1 MVTGWAVM
9 LAAVRQGPVLNKE
22 TGCCG
27 GIPLLGWRLSTYA
40 LYLVLLLLL
49 LPQSGVGQAA
59 CPEIEVK
66 VLTLNVTDLPMPAY
80 ITESLYYGFVAAL
93 WSRNY
98 VVGDNVRVTLI
109 NKSTTI
115 AESGKAVEEAFQ
127 ANPDIFILAVAM
139 GDKNLQ
145 YYLPVIRNREIV
157 SFAPFTGSTVI
168 RGWDPY
174 LYFVRADPL
183 AELFTLIRYALT
195 FLRVRR
201 LGFMYLEGVSFGDEE
216 YEATKNVMTR
226 FGYNLSGVFAVKSSL
241 THEAES
247 SVFDAAWEAFANTL
261 PQAVIVFGSPIKDT
275 AKFIQRMLTDNR
287 TAGAYLLAPSAV
299 QDITVETWRSAV
311 AGGIKFVS
319 GQVITTGTNPVAR
332 DIQYAAIRRFQ
343 DVMRRF
349 MENFLPESNSIRK
362 NFPDDDI
369 GGEMMVAGWIAGEIL
384 SQTLSSREWA
394 KNRDAYLA
402 SLYNQRRYMVDN
414 LVIGDYGGSCQ
425 GVAESEG
432 AMCYCNQGGRTV
444 YMKKFVDGHRAEP
457 LVDGTISFWTWQC
470 SPSEAVIVPPLNGFA
485 IAMRDNPLAIFA
497 LRAFGVG
504 ARAAVVNNSLIKRF
518 AFTVQSV
525 NSTVDGAAAAL
536 VSELKVKLVD
546 VVTGVVTKGMLE
558 VEDVA
563 FINPMYLQPRIGG
576 FRKNLIRLLPTLEQ
590 QFFVIAEY
598 LGNMSDGS
606 VHAVIRGDDGATM
619 AEVLRL
625 SLETFGGSLLSTR
638 LLAGGD
644 KMADY
649 LPEEGDVFVVGISAD
664 DVGAIAQHVVSHDG
678 VRVFVVF
685 LEFSM
690 LYPEFVAAFRD
701 GAGADRVV
709 FATNLPH
716 WNDNKTTSVTAQ
728 KFNAAVPDVNK
739 RTPLAMMGF
748 TTGLL
753 VVTVRSRMEKV
764 SVELFENFFFS
775 NVAVRVD
782 DMLYGPFID
791 GNACPVTQSGAGC
804 GRNYGATQISVW
816 SLARALDPAVPV
828 LSHAV
833 TPSMEYRMP
842 VASGLTAR
850 QLIGVI
856 VGCVFAALL
865 IIALILLL
873 LHFCRDSRDNE
884 NAPKERTDPVTLVFT
899 DIESS
904 TALWAACPEAMPDA
918 VATHHRLIRSLIAK
932 HHCYEVKTIGDSFMI
947 ACKSVFAAVQLVR
960 ELQQMFLQQDWGTSV
975 IDDAYHKF
983 EEDRAEDD
991 EEYVPPT
998 ARLDDA
1004 VYRQYWNGLRVRIG
1018 VHTGL
1023 CDIRRDDV
1031 TKGYDY
1037 YGGTSNMA
1045 ARTESVGNGGQ
1056 VLLTRAAYMSL
1067 STAEREQVEV
1077 TALGGVALR
1086 GVPVPVEMYQLDAV
1100 PGRTFAALR
1109 LDREMPDLDDGSD
1122 FESSEDVSMY
1132 SARTGTAQ
1140 AVVSVLTVTYGTLAP
1155 RQRLKALMPLCERW
1169 NVRLPR
1175 RPSFLQDEEYC
1186 RLVIDR
1192 LAVKMSSVMERKGQL
1207 GMDQNMSFTLSATAP
1222 GAHDPASGTWGR
1234 RGGEQVHARRFRE
1247 AASQSNSV
1255 EVHAFTADE
1264 PRFSTDDSIITV
1276 RARRFR

>member
-1 MVTGWAVM
+1 MLTGWAVM

-66 VLTLNVTDLPMPAY
+66 VLTLNVTDSPMPAY
-80 ITESLYYGFVAAL
+80 LTESLYYGFVAAL

-109 NKSTTI
+109 NKSTRI

-127 ANPDIFILAVAM
+127 ANPDIFILAVSM
-139 GDKNLQ
+139 GDATLH
-145 YYLPVIRNREIV
+145 YYLTVIRNREIV

-201 LGFMYLEGVSFGDEE
+201 LGFMYLEGVFFGDYE

-261 PQAVIVFGSPIKDT
+261 PQAVIVFGAPIKDT

-299 QDITVETWRSAV
+299 QEITVETWRSAV

-349 MENFLPESNSIRK
+349 MENFLPESSSIRK

-369 GGEMMVAGWIAGEIL
+369 EGEIMVAGWIAGEIL

-518 AFTVQSV
+518 AFTVQVV
-525 NSTVDGAAAAL
+525 NSAVDGAAAAL

-576 FRKNLIRLLPTLEQ
+576 FRKNVIRLLPTLEQ

-606 VHAVIRGDDGATM
+606 VHAVA
-619 AEVLRL
+619 
-625 SLETFGGSLLSTR
+625 
-638 LLAGGD
+638 
-644 KMADY
+644 
-649 LPEEGDVFVVGISAD
+649 
-664 DVGAIAQHVVSHDG
+664 
-678 VRVFVVF
+678 
-685 LEFSM
+685 
-690 LYPEFVAAFRD
+690 AAF
-701 GAGADRVV
+701 
-709 FATNLPH
+709 
-716 WNDNKTTSVTAQ
+716 
-728 KFNAAVPDVNK
+728 
-739 RTPLAMMGF
+739 
-748 TTGLL
+748 
-753 VVTVRSRMEKV
+753 
-764 SVELFENFFFS
+764 
-775 NVAVRVD
+775 
-782 DMLYGPFID
+782 I
-791 GNACPVTQSGAGC
+791 
-804 GRNYGATQISVW
+804 
-816 SLARALDPAVPV
+816 
-828 LSHAV
+828 
-833 TPSMEYRMP
+833 PS
-842 VASGLTAR
+842 
-850 QLIGVI
+850 
-856 VGCVFAALL
+856 
-865 IIALILLL
+865 
-873 LHFCRDSRDNE
+873 
-884 NAPKERTDPVTLVFT
+884 
-899 DIESS
+899 
-904 TALWAACPEAMPDA
+904 
-918 VATHHRLIRSLIAK
+918 
-932 HHCYEVKTIGDSFMI
+932 
-947 ACKSVFAAVQLVR
+947 
-960 ELQQMFLQQDWGTSV
+960 
-975 IDDAYHKF
+975 
-983 EEDRAEDD
+983 
-991 EEYVPPT
+991 
-998 ARLDDA
+998 
-1004 VYRQYWNGLRVRIG
+1004 
-1018 VHTGL
+1018 
-1023 CDIRRDDV
+1023 
-1031 TKGYDY
+1031 
-1037 YGGTSNMA
+1037 
-1045 ARTESVGNGGQ
+1045 
-1056 VLLTRAAYMSL
+1056 
-1067 STAEREQVEV
+1067 
-1077 TALGGVALR
+1077 
-1086 GVPVPVEMYQLDAV
+1086 
-1100 PGRTFAALR
+1100 
-1109 LDREMPDLDDGSD
+1109 
-1122 FESSEDVSMY
+1122 
-1132 SARTGTAQ
+1132 
-1140 AVVSVLTVTYGTLAP
+1140 
-1155 RQRLKALMPLCERW
+1155 
-1169 NVRLPR
+1169 
-1175 RPSFLQDEEYC
+1175 
-1186 RLVIDR
+1186 
-1192 LAVKMSSVMERKGQL
+1192 
-1207 GMDQNMSFTLSATAP
+1207 
-1222 GAHDPASGTWGR
+1222 
-1234 RGGEQVHARRFRE
+1234 
-1247 AASQSNSV
+1247 
-1255 EVHAFTADE
+1255 
-1264 PRFSTDDSIITV
+1264 
-1276 RARRFR
+1276 

>member
-9 LAAVRQGPVLNKE
+9 MAAARQGPGLHKE

-66 VLTLNVTDLPMPAY
+66 VLTLNVTDLPIPTY
-80 ITESLYYGFVAAL
+80 LSESLYHGFVAAL

-98 VVGDNVRVTLI
+98 IVGDNVRVTLI
-109 NKSTTI
+109 NKLTTM
-115 AESGKAVEEAFQ
+115 AESGKAVEEALK
-127 ANPDIFILAVAM
+127 ANPSIFILANVI
-139 GDKNLQ
+139 GDATLE
-145 YYLPVIRNREIV
+145 YYLPVIRNRKII

-183 AELFTLIRYALT
+183 AELFALIRYALT

-201 LGFMYLEGVSFGDEE
+201 LGFMYLEDVSFGDEE

-241 THEAES
+241 AHEAEN

-261 PQAVIVFGSPIKDT
+261 PQAVIVFGAPIKDT
-275 AKFIQRMLTDNR
+275 AKFIKRMLTDNR
-287 TAGAYLLAPSAV
+287 TASAYLLVPSAV

-319 GQVITTGTNPVAR
+319 GQVIATGTNPLADDTR
-332 DIQYAAIRRFQ
+332 YAAIRRFQ
-343 DVMRRF
+343 DVMRSY
-349 MENFLPESNSIRK
+349 MEKFLPESSGLRK

-369 GGEMMVAGWIAGEIL
+369 EGEMMVAGWIAGEIL

-394 KNRDAYLA
+394 KNRDAYLD

-444 YMKKFVDGHRAEP
+444 YIKEFVDGHRADP

-504 ARAAVVNNSLIKRF
+504 ARAAVNNNSLIRRF
-518 AFTVQSV
+518 AFTVNFL

-546 VVTGVVTKGMLE
+546 VVAGVVTKGMLE

-563 FINPMYLQPRIGG
+563 FIDPIYLQPRIGR
-576 FRKNLIRLLPTLEQ
+576 FRKNVIRLLPTLEQ

-598 LGNMSDGS
+598 LGKKSDGLA
-606 VHAVIRGDDGATM
+606 HAVIRSDDGATM
-619 AEVLRL
+619 AKVLRL
-625 SLETFGGSLLSTR
+625 SLETFGGSLLSTKQ
-638 LLAGGD
+638 LAGGD
-644 KMADY
+644 VLVDH
-649 LPEEGDVFVVGISAD
+649 LPEEGDVLVVGISAE

-678 VRVFVVF
+678 VRVFVIF

-716 WNDNKTTSVTAQ
+716 WNDDKTTSVTAQ

-753 VVTVRSRMEKV
+753 LAVRSRMEKV
-764 SVELFENFFFS
+764 SAEPFENFFFS
-775 NVAVRVD
+775 NVVIRVD

-816 SLARALDPAVPV
+816 PLARALDPAVPV
-828 LSHAV
+828 LFPAV
-833 TPSMEYRMP
+833 TPSMEYRRP
-842 VASGLTAR
+842 IASGLTAR
-850 QLIGVI
+850 QLTGTI
-856 VGCVFAALL
+856 VGSVVAALL
-865 IIALILLL
+865 LIALILLL
-873 LHFCRDSRDNE
+873 LHFCRDSRDNA
-884 NAPKERTDPVTLVFT
+884 NAPKERKDPVTLVFT

-918 VATHHRLIRSLIAK
+918 LATHHRLIRSLIAK
-932 HHCYEVKTIGDSFMI
+932 YRCYEVKTIGDSFMI
-947 ACKSVFAAVQLVR
+947 ACKSAFAAVQLVR
-960 ELQQMFLQQDWGTSV
+960 ELQQVFLQHDWGTSV
-975 IDDAYHKF
+975 IDDAYHRF
-983 EEDRAEDD
+983 EEDRAEED

-1004 VYRQYWNGLRVRIG
+1004 VYRQYWDGLRVRVG

-1023 CDIRRDDV
+1023 CEIRHDEV

-1037 YGGTSNMA
+1037 YGATSNMA

-1056 VLLTRAAYMSL
+1056 VLLTRAAYFAL

-1086 GVPVPVEMYQLDAV
+1086 GVPKPVEMYQLDAV

-1109 LDREMPDLDDGSD
+1109 LDRDVPDLDDGSD
-1122 FESSEDVSMY
+1122 FESSEDASMY

-1140 AVVSVLTVTYGTLAP
+1140 AVVSVLTVTYGTLAAP
-1155 RQRLKALMPLCERW
+1155 QRLKALMPLCERW

-1175 RPSFLQDEEYC
+1175 RPSLVQDEEYC
-1186 RLVIDR
+1186 RLVIAR
-1192 LAVKMSSVMERKGQL
+1192 LAVKISNVMERKAQL

-1222 GAHDPASGTWGR
+1222 GAHDTASGTWGR

-1247 AASQSNSV
+1247 AAPQSNSV
-1255 EVHAFTADE
+1255 EVHNFAADE
-1264 PRFSTDDSIITV
+1264 PQFLTDDSVVTV
-1276 RARRFR
+1276 RACRFR

>member
-9 LAAVRQGPVLNKE
+9 MAAARQGPGLHKE

-66 VLTLNVTDLPMPAY
+66 VLTLNVTDLPIPTY
-80 ITESLYYGFVAAL
+80 LSESLYHGFVAAL

-98 VVGDNVRVTLI
+98 IVGDNVRVTFI
-109 NKSTTI
+109 NKLTTM

-127 ANPDIFILAVAM
+127 ANPSIFILANAI
-139 GDKNLQ
+139 GDATLE
-145 YYLPVIRNREIV
+145 YYLPVIRNREII

-183 AELFTLIRYALT
+183 AELFALIRYALT

-201 LGFMYLEGVSFGDEE
+201 LGFMYLEDVSFGDEE

-241 THEAES
+241 AHEAEN
-247 SVFDAAWEAFANTL
+247 SVFDAAWEAFANTR
-261 PQAVIVFGSPIKDT
+261 PQAVIVFGAPVKDT
-275 AKFIQRMLTDNR
+275 AKFVQRMLTDNR

-299 QDITVETWRSAV
+299 QDVAVETWRSAV
-311 AGGIKFVS
+311 KDDIKFVS
-319 GQVITTGTNPVAR
+319 GQVITTVTNPLADDTR
-332 DIQYAAIRRFQ
+332 YAAIRRFQ
-343 DVMRRF
+343 DVMG
-349 MENFLPESNSIRK
+349 EFLPGKQCFSQGT
-362 NFPDDDI
+362 FPDNAI
-369 GGEMMVAGWIAGEIL
+369 AGEMMVAGWIAGEIL

-444 YMKKFVDGHRAEP
+444 YMKEFVDGHRADP
-457 LVDGTISFWTWQC
+457 LVDGTISFRTWEC
-470 SPSEAVIVPPLNGFA
+470 NPSEAVIVPPLNGFA

-504 ARAAVVNNSLIKRF
+504 AKAAVNNNSLIRRF
-518 AFTVQSV
+518 AFTVNFV

-546 VVTGVVTKGMLE
+546 VVAGVVTKGMLE

-563 FINPMYLQPRIGG
+563 FIDPIYLQPRIGR
-576 FRKNLIRLLPTLEQ
+576 FRKNVIRLLPTLEQ

-598 LGNMSDGS
+598 LGKKSDGLA
-606 VHAVIRGDDGATM
+606 HAVIRSDDGATM
-619 AEVLRL
+619 ANVLRL
-625 SLETFGGSLLSTR
+625 SLDTFGGSLLSTKQ
-638 LLAGGD
+638 LAGGD
-644 KMADY
+644 VLVDH
-649 LPEEGDVFVVGISAD
+649 LPEEGDVLVVGISAE

-678 VRVFVVF
+678 VRVFVIF

-716 WNDNKTTSVTAQ
+716 WNDDKATSVTAQ

-753 VVTVRSRMEKV
+753 LAVRSRMEKV
-764 SVELFENFFFS
+764 SVEPFENFFFS

-791 GNACPVTQSGAGC
+791 GNACPVIQSGAGC

-816 SLARALDPAVPV
+816 PLARALDPAVPV
-828 LSHAV
+828 LSPAV

-850 QLIGVI
+850 QLTGTI
-856 VGCVFAALL
+856 VGSVVAALL
-865 IIALILLL
+865 LIALILLL
-873 LHFCRDSRDNE
+873 LHFCRDSRDNA
-884 NAPKERTDPVTLVFT
+884 NAPKERKDPVTLVFT

-918 VATHHRLIRSLIAK
+918 LATHHRLIRSLIAK
-932 HHCYEVKTIGDSFMI
+932 YRCYEVKTIGDSFMI
-947 ACKSVFAAVQLVR
+947 ACKNAFAAVQLVR
-960 ELQQMFLQQDWGTSV
+960 ELQQVFLQHDWGTSV
-975 IDDAYHKF
+975 IDDAYHRF

-1004 VYRQYWNGLRVRIG
+1004 VYRQYWDGLRVRVG
-1018 VHTGL
+1018 MHTGL
-1023 CDIRRDDV
+1023 CEIRHDEV

-1037 YGGTSNMA
+1037 YGATSNMA

-1056 VLLTRAAYMSL
+1056 VLLTRAAYFAL

-1086 GVPVPVEMYQLDAV
+1086 GVPKPVEMYQLDAV
-1100 PGRTFAALR
+1100 PVRTFAALR
-1109 LDREMPDLDDGSD
+1109 LDRDVPDLDDGSD
-1122 FESSEDVSMY
+1122 FESSEDAFMY
-1132 SARTGTAQ
+1132 SARTGTVQ
-1140 AVVSVLTVTYGTLAP
+1140 AVVSVLTVTYGTLAAP
-1155 RQRLKALMPLCERW
+1155 QRLKALMLLCERW

-1175 RPSFLQDEEYC
+1175 RPSLVQDEEYC
-1186 RLVIDR
+1186 RLVIAR
-1192 LAVKMSSVMERKGQL
+1192 LAVKISNVMERKAQL

-1222 GAHDPASGTWGR
+1222 GAHDTASGTWGR

-1247 AASQSNSV
+1247 AAPQSNSV
-1255 EVHAFTADE
+1255 EVHNFAADE
-1264 PRFSTDDSIITV
+1264 PQFLTDDSVVTV

>member
-9 LAAVRQGPVLNKE
+9 MAAARQGPGLHKE

-66 VLTLNVTDLPMPAY
+66 VLTLNVTDLPIPTY
-80 ITESLYYGFVAAL
+80 LSESLYHGFVAAL

-98 VVGDNVRVTLI
+98 IVGDNVRVTLI
-109 NKSTTI
+109 NKLTTM

-127 ANPDIFILAVAM
+127 ANPSIFILANAI
-139 GDKNLQ
+139 GDATLE
-145 YYLPVIRNREIV
+145 YYLPVIRNREII

-183 AELFTLIRYALT
+183 AELFALIRYALT

-201 LGFMYLEGVSFGDEE
+201 LGFMYLEDVSFGDEE

-241 THEAES
+241 AHEAEN
-247 SVFDAAWEAFANTL
+247 SVFDAAWEAFANTR
-261 PQAVIVFGSPIKDT
+261 PQAVIVFGAPVKDT
-275 AKFIQRMLTDNR
+275 AKFVQRMLTDNR

-299 QDITVETWRSAV
+299 QDVAVETWRSAV
-311 AGGIKFVS
+311 KDDIKFVS
-319 GQVITTGTNPVAR
+319 GQVITTVTNPLADDTR
-332 DIQYAAIRRFQ
+332 YAAIRRFQ
-343 DVMRRF
+343 DVMRSY
-349 MENFLPESNSIRK
+349 MEKFLPESSGLRK
-362 NFPDDDI
+362 NFPDNAI
-369 GGEMMVAGWIAGEIL
+369 AGEMMVAGWIAGEIL

-444 YMKKFVDGHRAEP
+444 YMKEFVDGHRADP
-457 LVDGTISFWTWQC
+457 LVDGTISFRTWEC
-470 SPSEAVIVPPLNGFA
+470 NPSEAVIVPPLNGFA

-504 ARAAVVNNSLIKRF
+504 AKAAVNNNSLIRRF
-518 AFTVQSV
+518 AFTVNFV

-546 VVTGVVTKGMLE
+546 VVAGVVTKGMLE

-563 FINPMYLQPRIGG
+563 FIDPIYLQPRIGR
-576 FRKNLIRLLPTLEQ
+576 FRKNVIRLLPTLEQ

-598 LGNMSDGS
+598 LGKKSDGLA
-606 VHAVIRGDDGATM
+606 HAVIRSDDGATM
-619 AEVLRL
+619 AKVLRL
-625 SLETFGGSLLSTR
+625 SLETFGGSLLSTKQ
-638 LLAGGD
+638 LAGGD
-644 KMADY
+644 VLVDH
-649 LPEEGDVFVVGISAD
+649 LPEEGDVLVVGISAE

-678 VRVFVVF
+678 VRVFVIF

-716 WNDNKTTSVTAQ
+716 WNDDKTTSVTAQ

-753 VVTVRSRMEKV
+753 LAVRSRMEKV
-764 SVELFENFFFS
+764 SAEPFENFFFS

-816 SLARALDPAVPV
+816 PLARALDPAVPV
-828 LSHAV
+828 LSPAV

-850 QLIGVI
+850 QLTGTI
-856 VGCVFAALL
+856 VGSVVAALL
-865 IIALILLL
+865 LIALILLL
-873 LHFCRDSRDNE
+873 LHFCRDSRDNA
-884 NAPKERTDPVTLVFT
+884 NAPKERKDPVTLVFT

-918 VATHHRLIRSLIAK
+918 LATHHRLIRSLIAK
-932 HHCYEVKTIGDSFMI
+932 YRCYEVKTIGDSFMI
-947 ACKSVFAAVQLVR
+947 ACKSAFAAVQLVR
-960 ELQQMFLQQDWGTSV
+960 ELQQVFLQHDWGTSV
-975 IDDAYHKF
+975 IDDAYHRF
-983 EEDRAEDD
+983 EEDRAEED

-1004 VYRQYWNGLRVRIG
+1004 VYRQYWDGLRVRVG

-1023 CDIRRDDV
+1023 CEIRHDEV

-1037 YGGTSNMA
+1037 YGATSNMA

-1056 VLLTRAAYMSL
+1056 VLLTRAAYFAL

-1086 GVPVPVEMYQLDAV
+1086 GVPKPVEMYQLDAV

-1109 LDREMPDLDDGSD
+1109 LDRDVPDLDDGSD
-1122 FESSEDVSMY
+1122 FESSEDASMY

-1140 AVVSVLTVTYGTLAP
+1140 AVVSVLTVTYGTLAAP
-1155 RQRLKALMPLCERW
+1155 QRLKALMPLCERW

-1175 RPSFLQDEEYC
+1175 RPSLVQDEEYC
-1186 RLVIDR
+1186 RLVIAR
-1192 LAVKMSSVMERKGQL
+1192 LAVKISNVMERKAQL

-1222 GAHDPASGTWGR
+1222 GAHDTASGTWGR

-1247 AASQSNSV
+1247 AAPQSNSV
-1255 EVHAFTADE
+1255 EVHNFAADE
-1264 PRFSTDDSIITV
+1264 PQFLTDDSVVTV

>member
-1 MVTGWAVM
+1 MDTGWAVM
-9 LAAVRQGPVLNKE
+9 MAAARQGPGLHKE

-27 GIPLLGWRLSTYA
+27 GIPFLGWRLSTYA

-66 VLTLNVTDLPMPAY
+66 VLTLNVTDLPIPAY
-80 ITESLYYGFVAAL
+80 ITESLHHGFVAAL

-109 NKSTTI
+109 NKSTTMT
-115 AESGKAVEEAFQ
+115 ESGKAIEEALK
-127 ANPDIFILAVAM
+127 ANPSIFILANAI
-139 GDKNLQ
+139 GDTTLQ
-145 YYLPVIRNREIV
+145 YYLPVITNRKIV
-157 SFAPFTGSTVI
+157 SFAPFTGSTLV
-168 RGWDPY
+168 RQWNQH

-183 AELFTLIRYALT
+183 AELFALIRYALAQ
-195 FLRVRR
+195 LRVRR

-216 YEATKNVMTR
+216 YDETKKLMTR

-241 THEAES
+241 THEAEN
-247 SVFDAAWEAFANTL
+247 SVFDAAWEAFANTM

-275 AKFIQRMLTDNR
+275 EKFIKRMLTDNR
-287 TAGAYLLAPSAV
+287 TAGAYLLVPSAV

-319 GQVITTGTNPVAR
+319 GQVIATGTNPLAE
-332 DIQYAAIRRFQ
+332 DIQYAAIQRFQ
-343 DVMRRF
+343 GVMRSYL
-349 MENFLPESNSIRK
+349 EKFLPESSSLRK

-369 GGEMMVAGWIAGEIL
+369 EGEMMVAGWIAGEIL
-384 SQTLSSREWA
+384 SQTLNNREWL
-394 KNRDAYLA
+394 KDINTFLA
-402 SLYNQRRYMVDN
+402 SLFNQRRYMVDN

-444 YMKKFVDGHRAEP
+444 YMKEFVEGYRTDP

-470 SPSEAVIVPPLNGFA
+470 NPSEEAIVPPLNGVAFFMSDSPDA
-485 IAMRDNPLAIFA
+485 ILA

-504 ARAAVVNNSLIKRF
+504 AKAAFSKTSPTKRF
-518 AFTVQSV
+518 EFLLTLV
-525 NSTVDGAAAAL
+525 NTTLDGAAAAL
-536 VSELKVKLVD
+536 VSELKVKLLDIV
-546 VVTGVVTKGMLE
+546 GAVVTKEMLD

-563 FINPMYLQPRIGG
+563 FINPMYLQPRISR
-576 FRKNLIRLLPTLEQ
+576 FRKNVIRLSPTLEQ
-590 QFFVIAEY
+590 QFFVIARY
-598 LGNMSDGS
+598 LGNTSDGS
-606 VHAVIRGDDGATM
+606 AHAVIRSDDGATM

-625 SLETFGGSLLSTR
+625 SLETFGGSLLSTK

-649 LPEEGDVFVVGISAD
+649 LPEEGDVFLVGISAG
-664 DVGAIAQHVVSHDG
+664 DVGAIARHVASNDG
-678 VRVFVVF
+678 VRVFVTLF
-685 LEFSM
+685 EFSL
-690 LYPEFVAAFRD
+690 LYAEFVAAFRD
-701 GAGADRVV
+701 GAGADRVA
-709 FATNLPH
+709 FATSLPH
-716 WNDNKTTSVTAQ
+716 WNDDKTTSMTAML
-728 KFNAAVPDVNK
+728 FNALVPDVNQ
-739 RTPLAMMGF
+739 RTPLSMMGF
-748 TTGLL
+748 ATGQLL
-753 VVTVRSRMEKV
+753 LAVRSRMEKV
-764 SVELFENFFFS
+764 SAELFENFFFS
-775 NVAVRVD
+775 NIVVRVD
-782 DMLYGPFID
+782 DMLYGSFID
-791 GNACPVTQSGAGC
+791 GNACPVTESGAEC

-816 SLARALDPAVPV
+816 PLARALDPAVPV

-833 TPSMEYRMP
+833 TPSMEYRRP
-842 VASGLTAR
+842 VARGLTAQ

-856 VGCVFAALL
+856 VGSVAAALL
-865 IIALILLL
+865 LIALILLL
-873 LHFCRDSRDNE
+873 LYFCRDSRDNE

-904 TALWAACPEAMPDA
+904 TAMWAACPEVMPDA
-918 VATHHRLIRSLIAK
+918 VETHHRLIRSLIAK
-932 HHCYEVKTIGDSFMI
+932 YRCYEVKTIGDSFMI

-960 ELQQMFLQQDWGTSV
+960 ELQQVFLQHDWGTSV

-983 EEDRAEDD
+983 EEGRAGED

-1004 VYRQYWNGLRVRIG
+1004 VYRQSWNGLRVRVG

-1023 CDIRRDDV
+1023 CDIRRDEV

-1056 VLLTRAAYMSL
+1056 VLLTRAAYFAL

-1086 GVPVPVEMYQLDAV
+1086 GVPEPVEMYQLDAV

-1122 FESSEDVSMY
+1122 FESGEDVSVY
-1132 SARTGTAQ
+1132 SARTGAAQ
-1140 AVVSVLTVTYGTLAP
+1140 AVVSMLTVAYGIFAA

-1175 RPSFLQDEEYC
+1175 RLSFVQDEEYC

-1207 GMDQNMSFTLSATAP
+1207 GIDQNMSFTLSATAP

-1234 RGGEQVHARRFRE
+1234 RSGGQSRGRHSNVTV
-1247 AASQSNSV
+1247 SQSNSV
-1255 EVHAFTADE
+1255 DVHNFTADE
-1264 PRFSTDDSIITV
+1264 PRFSTDDSVFTV

>member
-9 LAAVRQGPVLNKE
+9 MAAARQGPGLHKE

-66 VLTLNVTDLPMPAY
+66 VLTLNVTDLPIPTY
-80 ITESLYYGFVAAL
+80 LSESLYHGFVAAL

-98 VVGDNVRVTLI
+98 IVGDNVRVTLI
-109 NKSTTI
+109 NKLTTM

-127 ANPDIFILAVAM
+127 ANPSIFILANAI
-139 GDKNLQ
+139 GDATLE
-145 YYLPVIRNREIV
+145 YYLPVIRNREII

-183 AELFTLIRYALT
+183 AELFALIRYALT

-201 LGFMYLEGVSFGDEE
+201 LGFMYLEDVSFGDEE

-241 THEAES
+241 AHEAEN
-247 SVFDAAWEAFANTL
+247 SVFDAAWEAFANTR
-261 PQAVIVFGSPIKDT
+261 PQAVIVFGAPVKDT
-275 AKFIQRMLTDNR
+275 AKFVQRMLTDNR

-299 QDITVETWRSAV
+299 QDVAVETWRSAV
-311 AGGIKFVS
+311 KDDIKFVS
-319 GQVITTGTNPVAR
+319 GQVITTVTNPLADDTR
-332 DIQYAAIRRFQ
+332 YAAIRRFQ
-343 DVMRRF
+343 DVMRSY
-349 MENFLPESNSIRK
+349 MEKFLPESSGLRK
-362 NFPDDDI
+362 NFPDNAI
-369 GGEMMVAGWIAGEIL
+369 AGEMMVAGWIAGEIL

-444 YMKKFVDGHRAEP
+444 YMKEFVDGHRADP
-457 LVDGTISFWTWQC
+457 LVDGTISFRTWEC
-470 SPSEAVIVPPLNGFA
+470 NPSEAVIVPPLNGFA

-504 ARAAVVNNSLIKRF
+504 AKAAVNNNSLIRRF
-518 AFTVQSV
+518 AFTVNFV

-546 VVTGVVTKGMLE
+546 VVAGVVTKGMLE

-563 FINPMYLQPRIGG
+563 FIDPIYLQPRIGR
-576 FRKNLIRLLPTLEQ
+576 FRKNVIRLLPTLEQ

-598 LGNMSDGS
+598 LGKKSDGLA
-606 VHAVIRGDDGATM
+606 HAVIRSDDGATM
-619 AEVLRL
+619 AKVLRL
-625 SLETFGGSLLSTR
+625 SLETFGGSLLSTKQ
-638 LLAGGD
+638 LAGGD
-644 KMADY
+644 VLVDH
-649 LPEEGDVFVVGISAD
+649 LPEEGDVLVVGISAE

-678 VRVFVVF
+678 VRVFVIF

-716 WNDNKTTSVTAQ
+716 WNDDKTTSVTAQ

-753 VVTVRSRMEKV
+753 LAVRSRMEKV
-764 SVELFENFFFS
+764 SAEPFENFFFS

-816 SLARALDPAVPV
+816 PLARALDPAVPV
-828 LSHAV
+828 LSPAV

-850 QLIGVI
+850 QLTGTI
-856 VGCVFAALL
+856 VGSVVAALL
-865 IIALILLL
+865 LIALILLL
-873 LHFCRDSRDNE
+873 LHFCRDSRDNA
-884 NAPKERTDPVTLVFT
+884 NAPKERRDPVTLVFT

-918 VATHHRLIRSLIAK
+918 LATHHRLIRSLIAK
-932 HHCYEVKTIGDSFMI
+932 YRCYEVKTIGDSFMI
-947 ACKSVFAAVQLVR
+947 ACKSAFAAVQLVR
-960 ELQQMFLQQDWGTSV
+960 ELQQVFLQHDWGTSV
-975 IDDAYHKF
+975 IDDAYHRF
-983 EEDRAEDD
+983 EEDRAEED

-1004 VYRQYWNGLRVRIG
+1004 VYRQYWDGLRVRVG

-1023 CDIRRDDV
+1023 CEIRHDEV

-1037 YGGTSNMA
+1037 YGATSNMA

-1056 VLLTRAAYMSL
+1056 VLLTRAAYFAL

-1086 GVPVPVEMYQLDAV
+1086 GVPKPVEMYQLDAV

-1109 LDREMPDLDDGSD
+1109 LDRDVPDLDDGSD
-1122 FESSEDVSMY
+1122 FESSEDASMY

-1140 AVVSVLTVTYGTLAP
+1140 AVVSVLTVTYGTLAAP
-1155 RQRLKALMPLCERW
+1155 QRLKALMPLCERW

-1175 RPSFLQDEEYC
+1175 RPSLVQDEEYC
-1186 RLVIDR
+1186 RLVIAR
-1192 LAVKMSSVMERKGQL
+1192 LAVKISNVMERKAQL

-1222 GAHDPASGTWGR
+1222 GAHDTASGTWGR

-1247 AASQSNSV
+1247 AAPQSNSV
-1255 EVHAFTADE
+1255 EVHNFAADE
-1264 PRFSTDDSIITV
+1264 PQFLTDDSVVTV

>member
-1 MVTGWAVM
+1 
-9 LAAVRQGPVLNKE
+9 
-22 TGCCG
+22 
-27 GIPLLGWRLSTYA
+27 
-40 LYLVLLLLL
+40 LLL

-66 VLTLNVTDLPMPAY
+66 VLTLNVTDLPIPTY
-80 ITESLYYGFVAAL
+80 LSESLYHGFVAAL

-98 VVGDNVRVTLI
+98 IVGENVRVTLI
-109 NKSTTI
+109 NKSTTM
-115 AESGKAVEEAFQ
+115 AESGKAIEEALK
-127 ANPDIFILAVAM
+127 ANPDIFILANAF
-139 GDKNLQ
+139 GDTLLRN
-145 YYLPVIRNREIV
+145 YLPVITNRKIV
-157 SFAPFTGSTVI
+157 SFAPFTGSTLV
-168 RGWDPY
+168 RQWNQH

-183 AELFTLIRYALT
+183 AELFALIRYALSQ
-195 FLRVRR
+195 LRVRR
-201 LGFMYLEGVSFGDEE
+201 LGFMYLEDVSFGDEE

-241 THEAES
+241 AHEAEN
-247 SVFDAAWEAFANTL
+247 SVFDAAWEAFANTM

-275 AKFIQRMLTDNR
+275 AKFIKRMLTDNR
-287 TAGAYLLAPSAV
+287 TASAYLLVPSAV

-319 GQVITTGTNPVAR
+319 GQVIATGTNPLAE
-332 DIQYAAIRRFQ
+332 DIQYAAIQRFQ
-343 DVMRRF
+343 GVMRSY
-349 MENFLPESNSIRK
+349 MEKFLPESSSLRK

-369 GGEMMVAGWIAGEIL
+369 EGEMMVAGWIAGEIL
-384 SQTLSSREWA
+384 SQALNNREWL
-394 KNRDAYLA
+394 KDINTFLA
-402 SLYNQRRYMVDN
+402 SLFNQRRYMVDN

-444 YMKKFVDGHRAEP
+444 YMKKFVEGYRTDP

-470 SPSEAVIVPPLNGFA
+470 NPSEAVIFPPLNGFA
-485 IAMRDNPLAIFA
+485 IALRDNPLAFFT
-497 LRAFGVG
+497 LRDFGVG
-504 ARAAVVNNSLIKRF
+504 AIAAVNNNTIIRRF
-518 AFTVQSV
+518 AFTVNFV

-546 VVTGVVTKGMLE
+546 VVTGVVTNGMLE

-563 FINPMYLQPRIGG
+563 FIDPIYLQPRISR
-576 FRKNLIRLLPTLEQ
+576 FRKNVIRLLPTLEQ
-590 QFFVIAEY
+590 QFFVIAKY
-598 LGNMSDGS
+598 LGNTSDAS
-606 VHAVIRGDDGATM
+606 AHAVIRSDDGATM

-625 SLETFGGSLLSTR
+625 SLETFGGSLLSTK

-644 KMADY
+644 KMADH
-649 LPEEGDVFVVGISAD
+649 LPEEGDVFLAGISAD
-664 DVGAIAQHVVSHDG
+664 DVGAIAQHVVSNDG
-678 VRVFVVF
+678 VRVFVTLF
-685 LEFSM
+685 EFSL

-709 FATNLPH
+709 FATSLPH
-716 WNDNKTTSVTAQ
+716 WNDDKTTSETAQ
-728 KFNAAVPDVNK
+728 KFNAAVPDVNQ

-748 TTGLL
+748 AAGLL

-764 SVELFENFFFS
+764 SAELFENFFFS
-775 NVAVRVD
+775 NVVIRVE
-782 DMLYGPFID
+782 DMLYGSFID
-791 GNACPVTQSGAGC
+791 GNACPVTESGAGC

-816 SLARALDPAVPV
+816 PLARALDPAVPV

-833 TPSMEYRMP
+833 TPSMEYRRP
-842 VASGLTAR
+842 IARGLTAR

-856 VGCVFAALL
+856 VGSVAAALL
-865 IIALILLL
+865 LIALILLL
-873 LHFCRDSRDNE
+873 LHFCRDSRDNA
-884 NAPKERTDPVTLVFT
+884 NAPKERKDPVTLVFT

-904 TALWAACPEAMPDA
+904 TALWAACPEVMPDA
-918 VATHHRLIRSLIAK
+918 VATHHRLIRSLITK
-932 HHCYEVKTIGDSFMI
+932 YRCYEVKTIGDSFMI
-947 ACKSVFAAVQLVR
+947 ACKSVFAAVQFVR
-960 ELQQMFLQQDWGTSV
+960 ELQQVFLQHDWGTSV

-983 EEDRAEDD
+983 EEDRAGED

-1004 VYRQYWNGLRVRIG
+1004 VYRQCWNGLRVRVG

-1023 CDIRRDDV
+1023 CDIRHDEV

-1056 VLLTRAAYMSL
+1056 VLLTRAAYFAL

-1086 GVPVPVEMYQLDAV
+1086 GVPAPVEMYQLDAV

-1109 LDREMPDLDDGSD
+1109 LDRDVPDLDDGSD
-1122 FESSEDVSMY
+1122 FESSEDASMY

-1207 GMDQNMSFTLSATAP
+1207 GIDQNMSFTLSATAP
-1222 GAHDPASGTWGR
+1222 AAHDTASGTWGR
-1234 RGGEQVHARRFRE
+1234 RSGGQSRSRHSNVTV
-1247 AASQSNSV
+1247 SQSNSV
-1255 EVHAFTADE
+1255 DLHNFTADE
-1264 PRFSTDDSIITV
+1264 PRFSTDDSIVTV